1 MVNIY
6 FMPGMSANSLI
17 FENIKLPNYFKC
29 YYLEWIQ
36 PKTKESIEDY
46 ALRFSNQIKEKS
58 PVLVGVSMGGILM
71 QEISKIINVKK
82 VIIISSIKTNSELPS
97 HMKFGK
103 VTKSYK
109 LLPVNWIKDFE
120 FLISFVFGP
129 MVEKRIK
136 LYKKY
141 LTVRNKEYLSWCI
154 KELIEWKQKKPLK
167 NVIHIHGSRDLIFP
181 TVYITDYIELPQ
193 GDHAM
198 ILKKASWLNK
208 KIPELLNNN

>member
-1 MVNIY
+1 MKWAKPVLN
-6 FMPGMSANSLI
+6 
-17 FENIKLPNYFKC
+17 
-29 YYLEWIQ
+29 
-36 PKTKESIEDY
+36 ESIENYSKRLLD
-46 ALRFSNQIKEKS
+46 FIKHKN
-58 PVLVGVSMGGILM
+58 PILIGVSFGGLIV
-71 QEISKIINVKK
+71 QEISKLIDVEK